1 MSSAIIIPSV
11 GSLVAHKKE
20 FMIYES
26 TFSDILG
33 IMFFYF
39 LKDNGHAEG
48 ASEVIGSV
56 LFNIGITVVI
66 ASVASYLLVGL
77 FQQLKMHAKYFLMF
91 SVLLLLYALGKRAH
105 LSSLLIILFF
115 GLVLNNTQLFF
126 RGPLARFGS
135 REKIKDSLHEL
146 HVITLETAFVLRTF
160 FFVIFGITIS
170 LVSLVDWKL
179 ALISL
184 GIVGILFGARFLF
197 LKIFASKDINPLL
210 WFAPRGLI
218 TVLLFFAIPNG
229 MVDSHGEVME
239 VYDPSYDYR
248 ITQFDQGILLFTILI
263 TSIIM
268 TLSLI
273 MDRGDKVKDVLLESI
288 KIKQSDD
295 TIVGRIAGTNT
306 EESLAELK
314 DFQQS
319 KDHIVEEKAED
330 SETK

>member
-1 MSSAIIIPSV
+1 
-11 GSLVAHKKE
+11 
-20 FMIYES
+20 
-26 TFSDILG
+26 
-33 IMFFYF
+33 
-39 LKDNGHAEG
+39 
-48 ASEVIGSV
+48 
-56 LFNIGITVVI
+56 
-66 ASVASYLLVGL
+66 
-77 FQQLKMHAKYFLMF
+77 
-91 SVLLLLYALGKRAH
+91 
-105 LSSLLIILFF
+105 
-115 GLVLNNTQLFF
+115 
-126 RGPLARFGS
+126 
-135 REKIKDSLHEL
+135 
-146 HVITLETAFVLRTF
+146 
-160 FFVIFGITIS
+160 
-170 LVSLVDWKL
+170 
-179 ALISL
+179 
-184 GIVGILFGARFLF
+184 
-197 LKIFASKDINPLL
+197 
-210 WFAPRGLI
+210 LI